1 MSEPC
6 AGTPTGA
13 PAGTPPAPSQ
23 ARTGHARDA
32 TRAILRL
39 AQPRARWFLP
49 GLAAGVASM
58 LCAVA
63 LLATSAWLI
72 TRAAEQPPI
81 LYLSMA
87 VVGVRAFALG
97 RSAFRYL
104 DRLSSHDAAF
114 RQLSLLRVGVFSRIV
129 PLAPAGLADTGRGEL
144 LTRLVRDVD
153 ALQDL
158 PLRVVQ
164 PLATA
169 GILAVVSVVGVW
181 SVLPA
186 AGLTLLLS
194 LVVAGV
200 LGTLGSG
207 ILAARAERELAPLR
221 GNLTGQ
227 VLEVVENLD
236 VLTAFGALPG
246 RLADLRRA
254 DDLLRRAT
262 LRRSLGVG
270 VQGAVL
276 SLFAGAATV
285 AALAVGIP
293 ALAAQG
299 ADGTAGGLAGPAFA
313 VIVLVPMAVFEV
325 FGLVPAALGAW
336 REVRSSAERV
346 ATAVPAEIPVEIP
359 VEMRAEMRAEIPADE
374 STPAAATPPARP
386 ARPAAP
392 VVELTDLGASWPG
405 ATAPAVAGVSLRL
418 APGDRVHLAGPS
430 GAGKTT
436 LAQALVRFLDY
447 TGSYTLGGVE
457 ARLLAQSEVRAV
469 VGLCEQRPW
478 LFDDSIRQN
487 LLFARDTATDDELLA
502 VVDRVGLAEWAAE
515 RGGLD
520 ARVGERGALISGG
533 QAQRIALARALLADF
548 PVLVVDEPTANV
560 DEEQGDRL
568 VRDILATAAE
578 DGRAVLL
585 ISHTPVPDELITAR
599 VALAG

>member
-1 MSEPC
+1 MSE
-6 AGTPTGA
+6 
-13 PAGTPPAPSQ
+13 S
-23 ARTGHARDA
+23 RTGIPARPKRA
-32 TRAILRL
+32 GAEQAGSRRAGLAILRL

-49 GLAAGVASM
+49 GLAAGVASAV
-58 LCAVA
+58 CAVA

-104 DRLSSHDAAF
+104 DRLTSHDAAF

-169 GILAVVSVVGVW
+169 GIVAAVSVIGVW
-181 SVLPA
+181 SLQPL

-194 LVVAGV
+194 LVFAG
-200 LGTLGSG
+200 LIGTVGSG
-207 ILAARAERELAPLR
+207 LLAAGAERELAPLR
-221 GNLTGQ
+221 GRLTGQ
-227 VLEVVENLD
+227 VLELVENLD
-236 VLTAFGALPG
+236 VLTAFGALSA
-246 RLADLRRA
+246 RLAAVRRA
-254 DDLLRRAT
+254 DELLRRAT

-285 AALAVGIP
+285 AALATGIP
-293 ALAAQG
+293 ALTVQPG
-299 ADGTAGGLAGPAFA
+299 GPVGGLAGPAFA

-325 FGLVPAALGAW
+325 FGAVPAALGAW

-346 ATAVPAEIPVEIP
+346 ATAVPAEIPGEIP
-359 VEMRAEMRAEIPADE
+359 VDTPVARISAE
-374 STPAAATPPARP
+374 TPPSARNGETIL
-386 ARPAAP
+386 
-392 VVELTDLGASWPG
+392 ELTNLGASWPG
-405 ATAPAVAGVSLRL
+405 AEGPAVTGVTLRL

-430 GAGKTT
+430 GSGKTT
-436 LAQALVRFLDY
+436 LAQTLVRFLDY

-457 ARLLAQSEVRAV
+457 ARLLPQAEVRSV

-487 LLFARDTATDDELLA
+487 LLFARDTATDEELLA
-502 VVDRVGLAEWAAE
+502 VIERVGLAGWAAA

-520 ARVGERGALISGG
+520 ARVGERGALVSGG
-533 QAQRIALARALLADF
+533 QAQRIALARALLANF

-585 ISHTPVPDELITAR
+585 ISHTRVPDDLITAR
-599 VALAG
+599 VTLAR